1 MTQSKTAKPAEP
13 VRALHSNNRVSSV
26 SSVNKSQ
33 PVPAKP
39 SYSAEAEEEIQEILP
54 IKSEPSCGGA
64 EQQQCTEYAEE
75 DYADAD
81 YAYEEAVEA
90 YGAAEASAV
99 TADGNK
105 GTSNILCKCLFPAFK
120 TDCLQVTNGVLP
132 YSLFDR
138 LYKR

>member
-1 MTQSKTAKPAEP
+1 MNVAQEELNTFLAVAEDLKVKGLTQSKTAKPAEKVEP

-39 SYSAEAEEEIQEILP
+39 SYSAVAEEEIQEILP
-54 IKSEPSCGGA
+54 IKSEPSYEGA
-64 EQQQCTEYAEE
+64 EQLQQCTEYAEE

-81 YAYEEAVEA
+81 YAYEEAVES
-90 YGAAEASAV
+90 YGAAEASTV

-105 GTSNILCKCLFPAFK
+105 GK
-120 TDCLQVTNGVLP
+120 
-132 YSLFDR
+132 
-138 LYKR
+138 